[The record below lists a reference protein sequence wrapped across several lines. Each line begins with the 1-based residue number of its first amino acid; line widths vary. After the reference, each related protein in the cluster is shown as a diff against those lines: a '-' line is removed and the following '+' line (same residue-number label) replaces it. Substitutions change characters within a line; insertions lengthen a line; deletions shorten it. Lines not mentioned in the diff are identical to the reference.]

1 MKRINLFVLGVFAV
15 FMLHAQ
21 DVQEKFELSANVK
34 GGYYFPANTERHPAD
49 LFVSNAFSPAAGI
62 SLGYN
67 FFKSTGVILGVEYA
81 HLSPDKKDLFS
92 GENLDVKWQSVNIP
106 LNIRQGIWRNFYLTA
121 GATLVRQITGYY
133 DGVST
138 FSQQKIPEYNW
149 QAGAGY
155 KLNDLSISVQYSRG
169 FSDID
174 KRIKT
179 SETSSS
185 GVTVRHREI
194 FLKLEYPLWKF

>member
-1 MKRINLFVLGVFAV
+1 MIMKKLVLAIFILATCIIAHGQQGFQ
-15 FMLHAQ
+15 L
-21 DVQEKFELSANVK
+21 NVSTK
-34 GGYYFPANTERHPAD
+34 LGFYFPANTERHPAD

-67 FFKSTGVILGVEYA
+67 FFKSSGVILGVEYA

-138 FSQQKIPEYNW
+138 FSKQKIPEYNW

-155 KLNDLSISVQYSRG
+155 KLNDLSISIQYSRG

-194 FLKLEYPLWKF
+194 FLKLEYPIWKF

>member
-1 MKRINLFVLGVFAV
+1 MIMKKLVLAIFILATCIVAHG
-15 FMLHAQ
+15 Q
-21 DVQEKFELSANVK
+21 KGFELNVSTK
-34 GGYYFPANTERHPAD
+34 LGYYFPANTERHPAE

-62 SLGYN
+62 SLGYH
-67 FFKSTGVILGVEYA
+67 FFESTGVFLGVEYA

-106 LNIRQGIWRNFYLTA
+106 LNVRQGVWRNFYLTA
-121 GATLVRQITGYY
+121 GVTLVRQITGYY

-155 KLNDLSISVQYSRG
+155 KLNDLSISVQYSSG

-174 KRIKT
+174 KRFK
-179 SETSSS
+179 S
-185 GVTVRHREI
+185 VKTVRPA
-194 FLKLEYPLWKF
+194 LQ

>member
-1 MKRINLFVLGVFAV
+1 MIMKKLTLTILIISACI
-15 FMLHAQ
+15 MAHAQ
-21 DVQEKFELSANVK
+21 KGFELDVTTRV
-34 GGYYFPANTERHPAD
+34 GYYFPANTKKLPEH
-49 LFVSNAFSPAAGI
+49 LFVSNAISPAAGI

-67 FFKSTGVILGVEYA
+67 FFYSTGIFLGIEYA
-81 HLSPDKKDLFS
+81 HLSPDKEDLFT
-92 GENLDVKWQSVNIP
+92 GENINVKWQSVNIP
-106 LNIRQGIWRNFYLTA
+106 LNIRQGIYKNFYLTA

-169 FSDID
+169 FNDID
-174 KRIKT
+174 KSIKT
-179 SETSSS
+179 SATSSS
-185 GVTVRHREI
+185 GVTVRHQEI
-194 FLKLEYPLWKF
+194 FLKLEYPLWRQ

>member
-1 MKRINLFVLGVFAV
+1 MIMKKLVLAIFILATCIIAHGQQGFQ
-15 FMLHAQ
+15 L
-21 DVQEKFELSANVK
+21 NVSTK
-34 GGYYFPANTERHPAD
+34 LGFYFPANTERHPAD

-138 FSQQKIPEYNW
+138 FSKQKIPEYNW

-194 FLKLEYPLWKF
+194 FLKLEYPIWKF

>member
-1 MKRINLFVLGVFAV
+1 MIMRKLVLTTFILAACFV
-15 FMLHAQ
+15 AQ
-21 DVQEKFELSANVK
+21 GQKGFELSINSK
-34 GGYYFPANTERHPAD
+34 LGYYFPANTERHPSE

-67 FFKSTGVILGVEYA
+67 FFKSTGVSLGLEYA

-106 LNIRQGIWRNFYLTA
+106 LNVRQGIWRNLYLTA
-121 GATLVRQITGYY
+121 GVTLVRQIKGYY
-133 DGVST
+133 DGVSA

-149 QAGAGY
+149 QAGMGW
-155 KLNDLSISVQYSRG
+155 KIQNLSISMQFSRG
-169 FSDID
+169 FSSVD
-174 KRIKT
+174 KRIKV
-179 SETSSS
+179 SENSSS

>member
-1 MKRINLFVLGVFAV
+1 MKKLVLAIFILATCIVAHG
-15 FMLHAQ
+15 Q
-21 DVQEKFELSANVK
+21 QGFELNVSTK
-34 GGYYFPANTERHPAD
+34 LGYYFPANTERHPAD

-67 FFKSTGVILGVEYA
+67 FFKSTGVFLGVEYA
-81 HLSPDKKDLFS
+81 HLSPDKEDLFS

-106 LNIRQGIWRNFYLTA
+106 LNVQQGIWRNFYLTA
-121 GATLVRQITGYY
+121 GVTLVRQIKGYY

-155 KLNDLSISVQYSRG
+155 KLNDLRISVQYSRG

-179 SETSSS
+179 SATSSS

-194 FLKLEYPLWKF
+194 FMKLEYPLWKF